1 MSNLLH
7 IATVKTDPL
16 IYVLS
21 SQHFFGGQTSFI
33 GNFPTQY
40 VIYQSAF
47 RIENLTPNFFFYF
60 SLELSQNWKI
70 GRSASPFPSV
80 CSLDKKDSTHTD
92 RIFFNEIPNLSIEQ
106 AFVTVLFV

>member
-21 SQHFFGGQTSFI
+21 SRHFFLQTSFI

-47 RIENLTPNFFFYF
+47 RIENLTPNFFFLLF
-60 SLELSQNWKI
+60 FGAFAKLENRAISF
-70 GRSASPFPSV
+70 AVSV
-80 CSLDKKDSTHTD
+80 G
-92 RIFFNEIPNLSIEQ
+92 
-106 AFVTVLFV
+106 LFT